1 MGEPHTV
8 TPETKQTISVVI
20 PALDEA
26 PGIATV
32 LSRFIPSSV
41 SEVILADGGS
51 KDDTPDIADAYG
63 AIFVRSDRGR
73 ARQMNA
79 GAKAATGDIVL
90 FCHADT
96 FLPDR
101 FEDDIRKTLSVPGTS
116 AGAFMLRFIEQ
127 NASPSLRFIAWT
139 ANLRSRYAQLPLRRP
154 GYFPQKIDVRGRG
167 RISGYTHHGGRSADP
182 EAQGERTRPALPFV
196 RGNFRPPLHEDGDLE
211 AGLHQQTRRY
221 RVLSRISGGTHRA
234 AVRSGM
240 KPQATS
246 SRK

>member
-32 LSRFIPSSV
+32 LSRFIPTSV

-79 GAKAATGDIVL
+79 GVKAATGDIIL

-96 FLPDR
+96 LLPDR
-101 FEDDIRKTLSVPGTS
+101 FEDQIRKTLSVPGTS

-127 NASPSLRFIAWT
+127 DASPSLRFIAWT
-139 ANLRSRYAQLPLRRP
+139 ANLRSRYAQLPYGDQGIFLKRSTFEAVE
-154 GYFPQKIDVRGRG
+154 GFPDAPIMEDVRLIRKLKAKG
-167 RISGYTHHGGRSADP
+167 RIRLCPSYVETSARRYIKMGIWKRVFINKLAVIGFYLGYPAERIARLYDP
-182 EAQGERTRPALPFV
+182 E
-196 RGNFRPPLHEDGDLE
+196 
-211 AGLHQQTRRY
+211 
-221 RVLSRISGGTHRA
+221 
-234 AVRSGM
+234 
-240 KPQATS
+240 
-246 SRK
+246 